1 MDRIN
6 IYIFIVLAALTL
18 AINEIIKNYSLKQ
31 LPKSVATVGMM
42 ITVNIIVGIFW
53 LFQDKKNMTLDTF
66 LKLDIKQIT
75 YITITALTVVAT
87 TILVIEAYSRNI
99 KLKNPINVGIL
110 GGIFT
115 MQFVFS
121 FIIDMIVKK
130 YLNEQKD
137 TNSLEILS
145 MLIIITGVGLTIYS
159 RIKQ

>member
-6 IYIFIVLAALTL
+6 IYIFIILAALFT
-18 AINEIIKNYSLKQ
+18 AINEIVKNYSLKQ
-31 LPKSVATVGMM
+31 LPKSVATVGMAV
-42 ITVNIIVGIFW
+42 TVNIIIGIFW

-66 LKLDIKQIT
+66 LNLDIKQIT
-75 YITITALTVVAT
+75 FITITAFNITAL

-121 FIIDMIVKK
+121 FIIDIIVKK
-130 YLNEQKD
+130 YLNEPID
-137 TNSLEILS
+137 TKGLEILS

>member
-1 MDRIN
+1 MKILT
-6 IYIFIVLAALTL
+6 IYIFIIIAGLTS
-18 AINEIIKNYSLKQ
+18 AINEVLKNYSLKHM
-31 LPKSVATVGMM
+31 PKSIATVGL
-42 ITVNIIVGIFW
+42 ILGANIIIGIFW

-66 LKLDIKQIT
+66 LKLDTKQIIFIFLT
-75 YITITALTVVAT
+75 AFNIAVYTISL
-87 TILVIEAYSRNI
+87 IEAYSRNI

-130 YLNEQKD
+130 YLNEPID
-137 TNSLEILS
+137 TNGLEILS

>member
-6 IYIFIVLAALTL
+6 IYIFIILAALIV
-18 AINEIIKNYSLKQ
+18 AANEIIKNYSLKE

-66 LKLDIKQIT
+66 LNLDIKQIT
-75 YITITALTVVAT
+75 FITITALTVVAN
-87 TILVIEAYSRNI
+87 TILLIEAYSRNI

-121 FIIDMIVKK
+121 FIIDIIVKK
-130 YLNEQKD
+130 YLNEPID
-137 TNSLEILS
+137 INGLEILS

>member
-6 IYIFIVLAALTL
+6 IYIFIILAALFT
-18 AINEIIKNYSLKQ
+18 AINEIVKNYSLKQ

-42 ITVNIIVGIFW
+42 ITLNIIIGIFW

-66 LKLDIKQIT
+66 LNLDIKQKT
-75 YITITALTVVAT
+75 LITITALTVVAF
-87 TILVIEAYSRNI
+87 TILLIEAYSRNV
-99 KLKNPINVGIL
+99 KLKNQINVGIL

-121 FIIDMIVKK
+121 FIIDIIVKK
-130 YLNEQKD
+130 YLNEPID
-137 TNSLEILS
+137 TKGLEILS

>member
-6 IYIFIVLAALTL
+6 IYIFIILAALML
-18 AINEIIKNYSLKQ
+18 ATSEILKNYSLKH
-31 LPKSVATVGMM
+31 LPKSVVTVGVV
-42 ITVNIIVGIFW
+42 IIINIIVGIFW

-66 LKLDIKQIT
+66 LKLDIKQII
-75 YITITALTVVAT
+75 YITITAFNLIVLS
-87 TILVIEAYSRNI
+87 ILLIEAYSRNI
-99 KLKNPINVGIL
+99 KLKNPINVGVL

-121 FIIDMIVKK
+121 FIIDIIVKK
-130 YLNEQKD
+130 YLNEPID
-137 TNSLEILS
+137 TSGLEILS

>member
-6 IYIFIVLAALTL
+6 IYIFIILAALIL
-18 AINEIIKNYSLKQ
+18 ATNEIIKNYSLKH

-42 ITVNIIVGIFW
+42 ITANIIVGIFW
-53 LFQDKKNMTLDTF
+53 LFQDKKNMTLETF
-66 LKLDIKQIT
+66 LNLDIKQIT
-75 YITITALTVVAT
+75 FITITSLNVVAF
-87 TILVIEAYSRNI
+87 TIFLVEAYSRNI

-121 FIIDMIVKK
+121 FIIDIIVKK
-130 YLNEQKD
+130 YLNEPIEI
-137 TNSLEILS
+137 NSLEILS

>member
-1 MDRIN
+1 MDRIY
-6 IYIFIVLAALTL
+6 IYLFIVIAGLIV
-18 AINEIIKNYSLKQ
+18 AIDQIVKNYMLKQ
-31 LPKSVATVGMM
+31 LPKSVATVGMI
-42 ITVNIIVGIFW
+42 ITVNIIIGIFW

-75 YITITALTVVAT
+75 LITITALTVVT
-87 TILVIEAYSRNI
+87 VTILVIEAYSRNV

-130 YLNEQKD
+130 YLNEPID
-137 TNSLEILS
+137 TNGLEILS